1 MNPVAV
7 VRAARTVRDEL
18 DGLMGHSAGELRDR
32 LDPLLAE
39 AGNQPAGQL
48 ADSIIMLIAQ
58 YGPAWDRLATLL
70 SLEHGLTAEQVIPM
84 LAEPRAGKRPG
95 PGGTVPEWPVP
106 EPAPGPRPGSALSE
120 WPAAGPAAP
129 GGAASDRPAPGPAG
143 PDMPSTG
150 TMSADWLRSGQD
162 APPYPVPGAP
172 PGTTPEESPQAPP
185 PPSGPQPPGPQVPQD
200 EGATA
205 MSRAPDAGRGPSM
218 LDRLTGA
225 FRKRRKE
232 SPAAP
237 SWDARAGGPEWEAV
251 PLIEAPGEVVG
262 GWGVEMA
269 VGVGPGQGREGSI
282 PREPVELD
290 IQLVAEGFDTPA
302 GWRVRLRADD
312 TNPYPRA
319 VVNLVALPQE
329 EPETARQIE
338 AVYSVRGQVT
348 GYGLRTI
355 TVFDSPGRLGGEEVP
370 EPVSGTRIRPVS
382 PGEPPDVTAVI
393 VHGDRP
399 GRLWWTYQS
408 PHFITPDRAEISDLG
423 ERASEFGR
431 RLTGAGELS
440 EELGR
445 QVGAR
450 VPPGFWE
457 LLDAVAGRVAP
468 RRPSVLILSQ
478 EPHVPWELAVL
489 EHPYD
494 PSLPRYLNCQTV
506 IGRWPIGG
514 RRPELP
520 PPTQARA
527 DNMAV
532 VYGEAQPHPL
542 VGEYGATQVSPAL
555 GDVLDLLGRAPDV
568 VHFTAGGAAA
578 EALGPDLGGAPFVF
592 LEEPGDA
599 HAFLLAGA
607 SGVVAPLWPNGR
619 GLAQEFYRRCF
630 AGEPP
635 AEVLRSMRGQ
645 ARGTAEAY
653 RFYGHPW
660 LTLRRTAAP
669 PAV

>member
-18 DGLMGHSAGELRDR
+18 DDLMGRSAGELRGR

-39 AGNQPAGQL
+39 AGDRPAAQL
-48 ADSIIMLIAQ
+48 ADSLVMLIAE

-84 LAEPRAGKRPG
+84 LAEPRNAKAPASRDHGFARESA
-95 PGGTVPEWPVP
+95 PGGTAPEWPVP
-106 EPAPGPRPGSALSE
+106 GEWPAPETGTEAGAEAVPGGVPGTGPQAHPGSALSE
-120 WPAAGPAAP
+120 WPAAGATA
-129 GGAASDRPAPGPAG
+129 
-143 PDMPSTG
+143 
-150 TMSADWLRSGQD
+150 
-162 APPYPVPGAP
+162 
-172 PGTTPEESPQAPP
+172 
-185 PPSGPQPPGPQVPQD
+185 PPSGPGHLPPPQAPGAYGPPPD
-200 EGATA
+200 EAATA
-205 MSRAPDAGRGPSM
+205 MSRAPGAERGPSM

-232 SPAAP
+232 SADAPTGTFPAVRLPA
-237 SWDARAGGPEWEAV
+237 DGPEWEAA

-262 GWGVEMA
+262 GWGVDMV
-269 VGVGPGQGREGSI
+269 VGVGPGEGLEEAV
-282 PREPVELD
+282 PRGPVELD
-290 IQLVAEGFDTPA
+290 IQLVAEGFDAPA
-302 GWRVRLRADD
+302 GWRVRLLADQA
-312 TNPYPRA
+312 NPYPRA
-319 VVNLVALPQE
+319 AVSLVALPHE
-329 EPETARQIE
+329 ETETARQIE
-338 AVYSVRGQVT
+338 AVYTVRGQVA
-348 GYGLRTI
+348 GYGVRAI
-355 TVFDSPGRLGGEEVP
+355 TVLGSPGKLSGEEVP
-370 EPVSGTRIRPVS
+370 EPVSGTRINPAALS
-382 PGEPPDVTAVI
+382 EPPDVTAVI

-408 PHFITPDRAEISDLG
+408 PHFVTPDRPESCDLG

-431 RLTGAGELS
+431 RLTAAGELS

-445 QVGAR
+445 R
-450 VPPGFWE
+450 VAMRIPPGFWE

-468 RRPSVLILSQ
+468 RRPSVLFLSQ

-489 EHPYD
+489 EHSYD
-494 PSLPRYLNCQTV
+494 PALPRYLNCQTV
-506 IGRWPIGG
+506 TGRWPVGG

-520 PPTQARA
+520 PPAWARA
-527 DNMAV
+527 DGMAV
-532 VYGEAQPHPL
+532 VYGESQPHPL

-555 GDVLDLLGRAPDV
+555 GDVLDMLADAPDV
-568 VHFTAGGAAA
+568 IHFTAGASAA
-578 EALGPDLGGAPFVF
+578 EALGHDLKGAPFVF

-607 SGVVAPLWPNGR
+607 CGVVAPLWPNGG

-645 ARGTAEAY
+645 GHGAAEAY

-660 LTLRRTAAP
+660 LTLRRAVP
-669 PAV
+669 PV